1 MISAGKK
8 LLVSLGVLIASFA
21 LIRVNGWF
29 ALASLITFILAI
41 MYSMDFAGELSEI
54 ESPTVFQRFLRL
66 LMSVPMALFALTTT
80 LVGLSIAAWVI
91 YNTFVERLPQ
101 YTGGFLTFGIA
112 PIMILV
118 GLGWLGSLFRR
129 KGDDGP
135 NNSLKRTD
143 QSLRD

>member
-1 MISAGKK
+1 MKTSQAVNNTVRAMISAGKK

-80 LVGLSIAAWVI
+80 LVGLSIAAWVF
-91 YNTFVERLPQ
+91 TTPLLRGFRSTREASLPS
-101 YTGGFLTFGIA
+101 
-112 PIMILV
+112 
-118 GLGWLGSLFRR
+118 GSLR
-129 KGDDGP
+129 
-135 NNSLKRTD
+135 S
-143 QSLRD
+143 

>member
-41 MYSMDFAGELSEI
+41 MCSMDFAGELSEI

-143 QSLRD
+143 HSLRD

>member
-1 MISAGKK
+1 MMSAGKK

-29 ALASLITFILAI
+29 ALPVLFAFILAI
-41 MYSMDFAGELSEI
+41 MYSIDFAGELREI
-54 ESPTVFQRFLRL
+54 ESPTELQWRLRI
-66 LMSVPMALFALTTT
+66 LMSVPMALFALTIT

-112 PIMILV
+112 AVMTLV
-118 GLGWLGSLFRR
+118 GLGWLVSLFRR
-129 KGDDGP
+129 KGDVGP
-135 NNSLKRTD
+135 NNSRKR
-143 QSLRD
+143 